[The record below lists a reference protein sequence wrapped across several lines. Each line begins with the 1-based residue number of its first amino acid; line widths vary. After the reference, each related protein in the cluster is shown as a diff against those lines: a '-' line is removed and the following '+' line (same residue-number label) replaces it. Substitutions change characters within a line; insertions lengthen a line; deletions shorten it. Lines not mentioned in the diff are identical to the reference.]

1 MRQDTTPIPTI
12 HPAPPPAAKPAV
24 LQVARLCWAYP
35 QRTLFAHW
43 STHIPP
49 GVTLVRGDEATGKTT
64 LLRLL
69 AGELRAQSGD
79 FHLHGVPLKPSL
91 SAYQQQVFWADPRSE
106 AWEQT
111 SAADYFQLL
120 PRRYPQFDAQRA
132 TELAVSLG
140 LTPHL
145 SKPLYMLSTGSKR
158 KVWLAAAFASGA
170 TVTLLDDPF
179 AALDNVSIA
188 FVLTLLRAASQHPT
202 RAWVV
207 AGYEAPADVPLA
219 GVIELGA

>member
-1 MRQDTTPIPTI
+1 MQATQLRFGF
-12 HPAPPPAAKPAV
+12 
-24 LQVARLCWAYP
+24 P
-35 QRTLFAHW
+35 QRALFANL
-43 STHIPP
+43 SFNLMP
-49 GVTLVRGDEATGKTT
+49 GVTFVGGDEGTGKTT

-69 AGELRAQSGD
+69 AGDLCVQSGQIQLND
-79 FHLHGVPLKPSL
+79 TPV
-91 SAYQQQVFWADPRSE
+91 SALFSEYQQPVFWADLRSE
-106 AWEQT
+106 KWEKT
-111 SAADYFQLL
+111 SPADYFQFLQS
-120 PRRYPQFDAQRA
+120 PPHRYPQFDAQRA
-132 TELAVSLG
+132 TELADSLG

-145 SKPLYMLSTGSKR
+145 NKPLYMLSTGSKR

-179 AALDNVSIA
+179 AALDKASIA
-188 FVLTLLRAASQHPT
+188 FVLTLLREASQHPM